1 MSPEFVVSSREP
13 SADRTLEVAVGE
25 YVFQEGELGT
35 EMFIIQEGR
44 VEIFQTA
51 GNQERP
57 LAVLEKGDFFG
68 EMSILEELPRNAS
81 ARAASPSKLIV
92 IDSAT
97 FDSMLRA
104 NPEIGVR
111 IMRKLSRRVRTTDE
125 LLHRV
130 LDSEEER
137 VELATKL
144 RPQVIDVEPGSGFLG
159 HGESAT
165 VFTLPA
171 NGSVTIGRQD
181 PVTGIRPDIDL
192 TSVDPERSSSRRHAK
207 MYREGQMYLLVEDIG
222 ATNGTFLND
231 KRIRTGV
238 PVEVKPSDRVR
249 FGLVELSFSC
259 D

>member
-1 MSPEFVVSSREP
+1 MSPEYVATSRDP
-13 SADRTLEVAVGE
+13 AADRTLEFGE
-25 YVFQEGELGT
+25 GRFIFHQGDLGT
-35 EMFIIQEGR
+35 EMYIIHEGQ
-44 VEIFQTA
+44 VEIL
-51 GNQERP
+51 QEHSTGPRQI
-57 LAVLEKGDFFG
+57 AVLDRGDFFG

-81 ARAASPSKLIV
+81 ARAASPSRLIV

-104 NPEIGVR
+104 DPEIGVR

-144 RPQVIDVEPGSGFLG
+144 RPQVIEVEPGSGFLG

-165 VFTLPA
+165 MFTLPA

-192 TSVDPERSSSRRHAK
+192 TPVDPERSSSRRHAK

-238 PVEVKPSDRVR
+238 PVEVKSSDRVR

>member
-1 MSPEFVVSSREP
+1 MSPEFVVSSRDP
-13 SADRTLEVAVGE
+13 SADRILEVGAGE

-35 EMFIIQEGR
+35 DMFIIQEGR
-44 VEIFQTA
+44 VEIFQTVGDRDRHLA
-51 GNQERP
+51 MLER
-57 LAVLEKGDFFG
+57 GDFFG

-81 ARAASPSKLIV
+81 ARAATPSRLIV
-92 IDSAT
+92 IDGAT

-111 IMRKLSRRVRTTDE
+111 IMRKLSRRVRTTDA
-125 LLHRV
+125 LLQKV
-130 LDSEEER
+130 LDSEEDR
-137 VELATKL
+137 LELATKL
-144 RPQVIDVEPGSGFLG
+144 RSQVIEVEPGPGCLG
-159 HGESAT
+159 HTASST

-181 PVTGIRPDIDL
+181 PVTGISPDIDL

-207 MYREGQMYLLVEDIG
+207 MYREGQTYLLVEDIG
-222 ATNGTFLND
+222 ATNGTFLNG

-238 PVEVKPSDRVR
+238 PAEVKSGDQVR
-249 FGLVELSFSC
+249 FGLVELAFSC